1 MAGYWGDDMNLTG
14 REVVAKSKGN
24 DKKYL
29 AWLRTLPCCVCGAY
43 PPSEACHVRLGGRS
57 IMGGKPKFSAVPMC
71 RDHHHKQ
78 HQYGHSSIMPTEMW
92 LELADKYLE
101 KFLHKMQNSC

>member
-1 MAGYWGDDMNLTG
+1 MSNLTG
-14 REVVAKSKGN
+14 RDVVAKSKGN

-43 PPSEACHVRLGGRS
+43 PPSEACHVRLGGR
-57 IMGGKPKFSAVPMC
+57 GGIGIKPKFSAVPC
-71 RDHHHKQ
+71 CHNCHSKQ
-78 HQYGHSSIMPTEMW
+78 HTKSHLAIMPTEMW